1 MALGVGMGARVGI
14 GVDLGWAGR
23 PARRSIADV
32 STMQR
37 SDSGNEPTALSPE
50 GLRQIQEFVVPL
62 VRDLGRWAQ
71 EQSIKHYRGEHNVEV
86 SRKTGPGDVVTAVD
100 HEVQRRLVAA
110 LQPRFPG
117 FGFLGEEGLSDY
129 DPAAPTWVI
138 DPIDG
143 THNFVRA
150 YPGFAVSVGLVVG
163 GESVLGVIYDAA
175 TDSVTKAAKGQG
187 AWREGADG
195 TATRLHVAAAK
206 PLTHALLTTGFTTES
221 ANTPF
226 HQRAFVALAGG
237 SAGMRQSGSACRDLV
252 HVAAGLVDAYWQ
264 FGVRAWDVAAGLVI
278 VREAG
283 GVAYLSDVPGASGNA
298 AAWLRAPG
306 MGIIAGE
313 KQVVEEALA
322 VVGAC
327 REG

>member
-1 MALGVGMGARVGI
+1 MSTAQRNDADHEPDAVSPD
-14 GVDLGWAGR
+14 DL
-23 PARRSIADV
+23 
-32 STMQR
+32 
-37 SDSGNEPTALSPE
+37 
-50 GLRQIQEFVVPL
+50 LRIQEAVVPL
-62 VRDLGRWAQ
+62 ARDLGRWAQ
-71 EQSIKHYRGEHNVEV
+71 QRSLQHYRGEHDVEV

-100 HEVQRRLVAA
+100 HEVQRRLVEA
-110 LQPRFPG
+110 LTPHFPG
-117 FGFLGEEGLSDY
+117 FGFLGEEGLSAY

-175 TDSVTKAAKGQG
+175 TDSVTTAAKGQG
-187 AWREGADG
+187 AWREGAEG
-195 TATRLHVAAAK
+195 TRVRLHVAEAK

-226 HQRAFVALAGG
+226 HQRAFAALAAG
-237 SAGMRQSGSACRDLV
+237 SAGMRQSGSACRDLIF
-252 HVAAGLVDAYWQ
+252 VAAGSVDVYWQ

-283 GVAYLSDVPGASGNA
+283 GVAYLSDVPGANSDA

-313 KQVVEEALA
+313 KQTVEEALA